1 MVGAHSFRYT
11 AIFKLPVNYDGGPLR
26 VLKEWTITCSK
37 KVDMPHKPAFKSI
50 LFPVDF
56 SKMSELTALQVH
68 GLAQFTGAEITLLHV
83 VPWLSAW
90 YGTTEIH
97 PTLLGDQILRNLE
110 AEQTVRLEKFRERY
124 FGDLA
129 CRTSAVS
136 GAVAESITDA
146 VKDCHADLIMMPTRG
161 LGHSRRFLIG
171 STTAKV
177 LHDASCTVW
186 TSPHLH
192 KLKLFTGFRHLL
204 CTIDRNEVLPDF
216 LEEAV
221 RLASCFGS
229 KLSFVTAFPNGA
241 GGKVDERRVRR
252 LDKEYPQAGLN
263 AELCSKLDCMV
274 YLETGGVGE
283 VVRRLV
289 EEQNVDL
296 VVTNRGHLRHPF
308 GKLRTHAYE
317 IILESPCPVLSLCIS
332 AELKHDEH
340 VTHSGSREYARAE
353 RT

>member
-1 MVGAHSFRYT
+1 
-11 AIFKLPVNYDGGPLR
+11 
-26 VLKEWTITCSK
+26 
-37 KVDMPHKPAFKSI
+37 
-50 LFPVDF
+50 
-56 SKMSELTALQVH
+56 
-68 GLAQFTGAEITLLHV
+68 LAQLTGAEVTLLHV

-110 AEQTVRLEKFRERY
+110 AEQAVRLKKFREQY

-129 CRTSAVS
+129 CRTSTIL
-136 GAVAESITDA
+136 GAVAESITEA
-146 VKDCHADLIMMPTRG
+146 AKDCRADLIMMPTRG

-177 LHDASCTVW
+177 LHDASCAVW

-192 KLKLFTGFRHLL
+192 KLKPFTGFHHLL
-204 CTIDRNEVLPDF
+204 CTIDRNEVLPHF
-216 LEEAV
+216 LKEAV
-221 RLASCFGS
+221 RLASCFES
-229 KLSFVTAFPNGA
+229 KLSFVNAAGA
-241 GGKVDERRVRR
+241 KGEERKVRR
-252 LDKEYPQAGLN
+252 LDTEYPQAGLN
-263 AELCSKLDCMV
+263 AELGSKLDCMV

-283 VVRRLV
+283 VVRRVV

-317 IILESPCPVLSLCIS
+317 IVLESPCPVLSLCIS
-332 AELKHDEH
+332 AELKHDERA
-340 VTHSGSREYARAE
+340 THSASREFARAE
-353 RT
+353 RM